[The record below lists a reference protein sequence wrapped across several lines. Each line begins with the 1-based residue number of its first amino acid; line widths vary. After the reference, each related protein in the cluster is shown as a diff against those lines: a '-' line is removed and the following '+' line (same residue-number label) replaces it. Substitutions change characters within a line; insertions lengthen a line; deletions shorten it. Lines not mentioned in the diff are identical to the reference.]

1 MPAYLLVEIEI
12 HSPEEYERYKTLT
25 PASLAP
31 FGGRFL
37 ARGGKAETIEGEGP
51 PARVVVVEFPSME
64 KARQW
69 WSSPGYAEAKL
80 IRQRA
85 AKTRMILVEGINP
98 QQS

>member
-12 HSPEEYERYKTLT
+12 HNPEEYEHYKTLT

-37 ARGGKAETIEGEGP
+37 ARGGKAETVEGEGQ

>member
-12 HSPEEYERYKTLT
+12 HNPEEYERYKKLT
-25 PASLAP
+25 PASLAA

-37 ARGGKAETIEGEGP
+37 ARGGKAETIEGEGQ

-64 KARQW
+64 RARQW

-85 AKTRMILVEGINP
+85 AKTRMILVEGVNP
-98 QQS
+98 QQ

>member
-1 MPAYLLVEIEI
+1 MPAYLLVEVEI
-12 HSPEEYERYKTLT
+12 HDHEEYERYKKLTL
-25 PASLAP
+25 ASLGP

-37 ARGGKAETIEGEGP
+37 ARGGKAETIEGERP
-51 PARVVVVEFPSME
+51 PGRIVVVEFPSME

-85 AKTRMILVEGINP
+85 ATTRMILVEGVNP
-98 QQS
+98 QQP